1 MPIPECLLTLRFAL
15 ESVPSTKFI
24 SMKTLAVVLLF
35 FCGGFVCA
43 QKRTIQERLGY
54 PKEAKLLIIHA
65 DDIGVTQTENA
76 ASIYAMEKGSVNS
89 GSIMVPCPWF
99 PEIAAYAVQHPQ
111 ADLGLHL
118 VLTSEWKYY
127 KWGPVLH
134 QDVKSL
140 LTDKGFLTDGSVDLS
155 QTAKIEDI
163 ENELRAQIK
172 RAIQFGIDPT
182 HLDSHMAILYQNASF
197 LKLYI
202 KLGHEFKVP
211 VMINQPMLDAFGA
224 EVKKLITDK
233 DVVVDKIY
241 TANPNDYA
249 GGMVQ
254 YYKGILNSLEPGF
267 STILLH
273 AAYDNDEMKAVT
285 VDHPDWGAAW
295 RQADFNF
302 FTSEECKALLKTNN
316 IKLVTWREIRDKLL
330 R

>member
-1 MPIPECLLTLRFAL
+1 MKAFTVILLLVL
-15 ESVPSTKFI
+15 CGNSVS
-24 SMKTLAVVLLF
+24 
-35 FCGGFVCA
+35 A
-43 QKRTIQERLGY
+43 QKKTIQERLGY
-54 PKEAKLLIIHA
+54 PKETKLLIIHA

-76 ASIYAMEKGSVNS
+76 ATIYAMENGSVNS

-99 PEIAAYAVQHPQ
+99 PEIAAYAVAHPK

-140 LTDKGFLTDGSVDLS
+140 LTDKGFLTDGTSVNLA
-155 QTAKIEDI
+155 TVAKVEDV
-163 ENELRAQIK
+163 EKELRAQIQ

-182 HLDSHMAILYQNASF
+182 HLDSHMGMLFQTPDF
-197 LKLYI
+197 LKVYI
-202 KLGHEFKVP
+202 KLGQEFKIP
-211 VMINQPMLDAFGA
+211 VMLNQEIIDAFSSRGTDM
-224 EVKKLITDK
+224 KKLIGEK
-233 DVVVDKIY
+233 DIIIDKIY
-241 TANPNDYA
+241 TANPEDYKK
-249 GGMVQ
+249 GMAQ
-254 YYKGILNSLEPGF
+254 YYTGILNNLQPGV

-302 FTSEECKALLKTNN
+302 FTSDACKNLLKENN
-316 IKLVTWREIRDKLL
+316 IKLVTWRELRDKLL